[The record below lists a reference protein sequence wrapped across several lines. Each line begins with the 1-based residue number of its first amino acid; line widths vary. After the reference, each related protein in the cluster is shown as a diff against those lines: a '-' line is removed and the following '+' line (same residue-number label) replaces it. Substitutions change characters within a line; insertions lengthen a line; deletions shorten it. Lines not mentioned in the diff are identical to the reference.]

1 MRSLIVLAIILGLLS
16 LGGCY
21 YDKEELL
28 YPGACDPG
36 DATVAGYWT
45 STIQPIIQSRCA
57 TPGCHVTGGTGP
69 GDFTQYT
76 NVKARVDDG
85 AIQQVVLVQGSMP
98 PSGSLPACDQQKL
111 QAWINAGAL
120 N

>member
-1 MRSLIVLAIILGLLS
+1 MRSLILSSILLAVLALS
-16 LGGCY
+16 GCY

-28 YPGACDPG
+28 YPGECNPG

-45 STIQPIIQSRCA
+45 STVQPLIQARCA
-57 TPGCHVTGGTGP
+57 SAGCHVSGGTGP
-69 GDFTQYT
+69 GDFTQYA

-85 AIQQVVLVQGSMP
+85 RFQQVVLVQGSMP

-111 QAWINAGAL
+111 QAWINAGAP